1 MVEGFGLPPFLFLEV
16 DFMRK
21 IWVRFFCFVFCLCFL
36 ISNRNYIVYASG
48 SVNNYFVER
57 CSSVSSTSYYYSSG
71 HIVSGNNIYI
81 YRDTVSTSAN
91 VDLYFLSDAPFTFTV
106 DGLSTTDK
114 DKFDAYNGFG
124 TTVKKSSLASESGVY
139 YAFASLVALPDS
151 GVFKDIDFATDLPV
165 VYYDSSSGKPWL
177 KSDFVL
183 GSGGIETTN
192 SIVYDSSIPAPEN
205 LTFKSESV
213 GGFLGVGSKWE
224 HTLSWSNG
232 LASPPLF
239 ARVYSVAEVV
249 FADTGQFFE
258 DSTIPLVRAED
269 GYKAET
275 GRYSVG
281 TDYLSSKIMD
291 GTVLNKVLEY
301 RIQFCRYDAD
311 GNLAV
316 GPVST
321 VHIKQNIF
329 GKYDGYTVTTEYPK
343 DDTDLG
349 QSGGMDDNYT
359 DKWTSDGNH
368 YDDYDKDGNLVGSG
382 TSEDGNFIK
391 NLIDSLLNIPTLI
404 NSLFKSLQDMM
415 SGIGELPVLLG
426 KLFSFLPGELIGF
439 VGLAFLVVIVLR
451 IFGR

>member
-1 MVEGFGLPPFLFLEV
+1 MIKL
-16 DFMRK
+16 K
-21 IWVRFFCFVFCLCFL
+21 RFFFLLVSVLLVLFSCTCFPA
-36 ISNRNYIVYASG
+36 YASDSEFNQYYIGRSRVLSTNEGNYGAGRIESG
-48 SVNNYFVER
+48 SNIYLYRETNRSYQGWNDVLYFV
-57 CSSVSSTSYYYSSG
+57 
-71 HIVSGNNIYI
+71 
-81 YRDTVSTSAN
+81 
-91 VDLYFLSDAPFTFTV
+91 SDAPFTYYSFGYYFKTM
-106 DGLSTTDK
+106 DECNK
-114 DKFDAYNGFG
+114 YQGFG
-124 TTVKKSSLASESGVY
+124 SSLKQSQYASVSGTY
-139 YAFASLVALPDS
+139 YGSVTSVASNTQDRY
-151 GVFKDIDFATDLPV
+151 GDISFITDLPTV
-165 VYYDSSSGKPWL
+165 IYDSALGDPWK

-183 GSGGIETTN
+183 GEGAVGGGETTN
-192 SIVYDSSIPAPEN
+192 SIVYDASIPAPEN

-291 GTVLNKVLEY
+291 GPVLNKVLEY

-382 TSEDGNFIK
+382 TSSDGNFIK

-439 VGLAFLVVIVLR
+439 VGIAFLVVIVLR